1 MAGDNVSLNLLPRAF
16 IEPSCQWSMAL
27 IMVQDK
33 RTNCWHVR
41 FASNM
46 EPLHVALMLSIILC
60 SLVAGLLFGFAIV
73 VMPGIAKL
81 PDKNYLLALK
91 HMDGIIQNN
100 QPLFLLVWA
109 GSILSIIITLIL
121 GMMNLSGTQTYLLI
135 FASILYFLGFQSPTF
150 RFNIPLN
157 NSLQKLDIEALED
170 SQAAL
175 ARLGFET
182 PWNRWN
188 RIRTVNAILTVSMLL
203 FLLIRY

>member
-1 MAGDNVSLNLLPRAF
+1 
-16 IEPSCQWSMAL
+16 
-27 IMVQDK
+27 
-33 RTNCWHVR
+33 
-41 FASNM
+41 M

-81 PDKNYLLALK
+81 TDKNYLLAFK

-135 FASILYFLGFQSPTF
+135 FASILYLLGVQLPTF

-175 ARLGFET
+175 SRLGFEI